1 MVNGNNYP
9 TDQANTNLQDGGDTV
24 DLVAEHLLALP
35 VGEAGELVLLW
46 VERVGPLLLH
56 VSGHAVIVVGY
67 VPLVVVVVTPV
78 IILRVDPEVF
88 LIAVGGLAVHVH
100 RHSPAETPS
109 LSLGLALWPSEP
121 PGGLQ
126 HPEKKLLHKLAQ
138 HRSAAA
144 EEAEEV
150 TLPVFHE
157 EPSRWML

>member
-24 DLVAEHLLALP
+24 DLLTEHLLDLT

-67 VPLVVVVVTPV
+67 VPLVVVVTPV